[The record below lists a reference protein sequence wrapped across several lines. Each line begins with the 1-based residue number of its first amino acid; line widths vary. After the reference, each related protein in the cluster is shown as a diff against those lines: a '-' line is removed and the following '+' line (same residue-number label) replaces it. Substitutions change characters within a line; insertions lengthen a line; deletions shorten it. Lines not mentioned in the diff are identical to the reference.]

1 MSGQSQAGPALMALN
16 LPYIDRIWRARGE
29 VLIDEALSAEEAF
42 ARLDPLFQT
51 PGTTYAVEGDTLAYA
66 KHNPAAQDKL
76 ATFTSGTLRLE
87 PQAGGGVRLRFHV
100 ASRALLLCFLAP
112 LLFLGFA
119 QAMVTVNAWEKAAE
133 AAQSAKSEGDKDKP
147 KAAPQLHP
155 LDQWLG
161 APAPEYPAKKK
172 NEKQDKEK
180 FNPTAA
186 YVLAGLFF
194 AIWMVGR
201 VLEPWLL
208 RRTLRAALLVR
219 NAPSAAVSA
228 MRFAAPQPDAG

>member
-1 MSGQSQAGPALMALN
+1 MALN

-29 VLIDEALSAEEAF
+29 VLINEPLSTEEAF

-51 PGTTYAVEGDTLAYA
+51 PGTTYAVEGGTLAYT
-66 KHNPAAQDKL
+66 KRNPAAQDKL

-87 PQAGGGVRLRFHV
+87 PQAGGGLRLRFHV
-100 ASRALLLCFLAP
+100 ASKALLLCFLAP

-119 QAMVTVNAWEKAAE
+119 QAMVMVNAWEKAAE
-133 AAQSAKSEGDKDKP
+133 AAVPAKAKDDADKP
-147 KAAPQLHP
+147 KATPQLHP

-161 APAPEYPAKKK
+161 APAPEDPAKKK
-172 NEKQDKEK
+172 KDKQDKEK

-201 VLEPWLL
+201 ALEPWLL
-208 RRTLRAALLVR
+208 KRTLRAALSPR
-219 NAPSAAVSA
+219 DTPSAAA
-228 MRFAAPQPDAG
+228 TRFAAPQPDAG